1 MSTPQLP
8 DPGDR
13 AQADSPHAHAPQADS
28 PLTHTPQNDGP
39 QMDRPQGDR
48 PQDEPLPDDR
58 VPVTA
63 GVGDA
68 RGSAPSGA
76 PASRAATPGAAA
88 IPAAGSR
95 NGRPKLNPKP
105 LWRPPV
111 DPLQAGAF
119 GRPGGVGG
127 SFAPRHTGSPL
138 PVGAPPVPEH
148 LHDAFGRPPGAASSL
163 PRPPAAAP
171 EQPAPSDADPWSDPT
186 AGARLGPPAEQADK
200 PVRTEPV
207 PAERFSLRQALF
219 ERRLRPSSL
228 IGLLVAA
235 LLVGGVGAAIGVFA
249 ANRLPAAVTDPQFQ
263 LATVAP
269 SVTREPGSVADV
281 AARVLPSVVSLEIRT
296 GDTGETG
303 SGVVID
309 GSGYILTNNHV
320 ISTAATDPSAE
331 LTVIFNDG
339 KQSRVPGIIVGRDPL
354 TDLAVLKADING
366 ATVAQLGDS
375 AALAVGDPVI
385 AIGSPLGL
393 AGTVTTGIVSAKD
406 RPVRLQGG
414 GSDTDAVIDAVQ
426 TDAAV
431 NPGNSGG
438 PLVDSSGAVVGINT
452 AIRTL
457 GGDSSGSIGL
467 GFAIPITMAKS
478 VAEQIIR
485 SGTVQHSTIGVN
497 ARSATDGVTDGA
509 QVQNVQ
515 QGGPAAAAGIAE
527 GDVIVKVGD
536 RSVGNADEL
545 VVAVREN
552 AVGATVPVVLMRGG
566 REMTVNV
573 TLAAE

>member
-1 MSTPQLP
+1 MP
-8 DPGDR
+8 
-13 AQADSPHAHAPQADS
+13 
-28 PLTHTPQNDGP
+28 
-39 QMDRPQGDR
+39 
-48 PQDEPLPDDR
+48 
-58 VPVTA
+58 
-63 GVGDA
+63 DA
-68 RGSAPSGA
+68 RLPVGAGPASSVTGPPSSGAAPSNPGA
-76 PASRAATPGAAA
+76 NRTASRP
-88 IPAAGSR
+88 R
-95 NGRPKLNPKP
+95 LDPKP
-105 LWRPPV
+105 IWRPAIDPV
-111 DPLQAGAF
+111 QTGAF
-119 GRPGGVGG
+119 GRPGGVNG
-127 SFAPRHTGSPL
+127 SFGPRGSTAQVTL
-138 PVGAPPVPEH
+138 GAPPVPEY
-148 LHDAFGRPPGAASSL
+148 LEDAFGRPSNGADSL
-163 PRPPAAAP
+163 GRPPVSPVGATDDEP
-171 EQPAPSDADPWSDPT
+171 PGDPWRDP
-186 AGARLGPPAEQADK
+186 ASGASLGPPALAAPES
-200 PVRTEPV
+200 RTQELR
-207 PAERFSLRQALF
+207 PAERFTLRQALF
-219 ERRLRPSSL
+219 DHRLRPSAI
-228 IGLLVAA
+228 IGMLLAA
-235 LLVGGVGAAIGVFA
+235 LLVGGIGAVIGVFA
-249 ANRLPAAVTDPQFQ
+249 ANRLPAAVTDPSFQ

-269 SVTREPGSVADV
+269 AVTREPGSVADV
-281 AARVLPSVVSLEIRT
+281 ASRVLPSVVSLEVRT

-309 GSGYILTNNHV
+309 GAGYVLTNNHV
-320 ISTAATDPSAE
+320 ISTAATDPSAQ
-331 LTVIFNDG
+331 LTVLFNDG
-339 KQSRVPGIIVGRDPL
+339 SRVPGIIVGRDPL
-354 TDLAVLKADING
+354 TDLAVIKVDVSN

-438 PLVDSSGAVVGINT
+438 PLVDASGAVVGINT

-457 GGDSSGSIGL
+457 GGDSNGSIGL

-478 VAEQIIR
+478 VAEQIIQ
-485 SGTVQHSTIGVN
+485 SGAVQHSTMSVN

-515 QGGPAAAAGIAE
+515 EGGPAAAAGIVE
-527 GDVIVKVGD
+527 GDVITKVGD

-545 VVAVREN
+545 VVAVRQN
-552 AVGATVPVVLMRGG
+552 PVGATVPVVLMRDG

>member
-1 MSTPQLP
+1 MNN
-8 DPGDR
+8 
-13 AQADSPHAHAPQADS
+13 PH
-28 PLTHTPQNDGP
+28 
-39 QMDRPQGDR
+39 
-48 PQDEPLPDDR
+48 
-58 VPVTA
+58 
-63 GVGDA
+63 
-68 RGSAPSGA
+68 
-76 PASRAATPGAAA
+76 PGAAEPA
-88 IPAAGSR
+88 GRPPGTGQSGADDATGADPSSVGRPGVGAADGSASGNGQHTGPAAAPADHVVAAAPAAGGANHLR
-95 NGRPKLNPKP
+95 NGRPRLDPKP

-119 GRPGGVGG
+119 GRPGGVNG
-127 SFAPRHTGSPL
+127 SFGARRTAT
-138 PVGAPPVPEH
+138 PVMLGAPPVPEF
-148 LHDAFGRPPGAASSL
+148 LEDAFGRPGGGGDSL
-163 PRPPAAAP
+163 GRPPAVDAP
-171 EQPAPSDADPWSDPT
+171 DEQAEPPGDPWRDPN
-186 AGARLGPPAEQADK
+186 AGARLGPPALPAAVPD
-200 PVRTEPV
+200 VAEPV
-207 PAERFSLRQALF
+207 PAERFTLRQALF
-219 ERRLRPSSL
+219 ERRLRPSAV
-228 IGLLVAA
+228 IGVLVAA
-235 LLVGGVGAAIGVFA
+235 LVIGAMGAAIGVFA
-249 ANRLPAAVTDPQFQ
+249 ANRLPAAVLDPAFQ

-269 SVTREPGSVADV
+269 AVTREPGSVADI
-281 AARVLPSVVSLEIRT
+281 AARVLPSVVSLEVRT
-296 GDTGETG
+296 GDVGETG

-331 LTVIFNDG
+331 LTVVFNDG
-339 KQSRVPGIIVGRDPL
+339 SRVPGIIVGRDPL
-354 TDLAVLKADING
+354 TDLAVLKVDVSN

-438 PLVDSSGAVVGINT
+438 PLVDASGAVVGINT

-467 GFAIPITMAKS
+467 GFAIPIAMAKN

-485 SGTVQHSTIGVN
+485 SGTVQHSTMGVN

-515 QGGPAAAAGIAE
+515 AGGAAALAGIAE
-527 GDVIVKVGD
+527 GDVITKVGD

-552 AVGATVPVVLMRGG
+552 PVGASVPVVLMRDG
-566 REMTVNV
+566 RQMTVTV
-573 TLAAE
+573 TLTAE

>member
-1 MSTPQLP
+1 MNSPYPGGQPPSGEPSPDGTPP
-8 DPGDR
+8 
-13 AQADSPHAHAPQADS
+13 
-28 PLTHTPQNDGP
+28 
-39 QMDRPQGDR
+39 
-48 PQDEPLPDDR
+48 
-58 VPVTA
+58 
-63 GVGDA
+63 
-68 RGSAPSGA
+68 RGSDSVRNDSDGAGARQVSGDQAAGPSGA
-76 PASRAATPGAAA
+76 GAEGNGQHLGDQGGGAPGYPDHSAQH
-88 IPAAGSR
+88 R
-95 NGRPKLNPKP
+95 NGRPRLDPKP
-105 LWRPPV
+105 LWKPPV

-119 GRPGGVGG
+119 GRPGEVDG
-127 SFAPRHTGSPL
+127 SFGARRAPA
-138 PVGAPPVPEH
+138 PVLLGAPPVPDF
-148 LHDAFGRPPGAASSL
+148 LGDAFGRPGGGGESL
-163 PRPPAAAP
+163 GRPPVVDAP
-171 EQPAPSDADPWSDPT
+171 DVEPEPPGNPWRDPN
-186 AGARLGPPAEQADK
+186 AGARLGPPALSADSAQA
-200 PVRTEPV
+200 VEPV
-207 PAERFSLRQALF
+207 PAQRFTFRQALF
-219 ERRLRPSSL
+219 ERRLRPSAIIGVL
-228 IGLLVAA
+228 IAA
-235 LLVGGVGAAIGVFA
+235 LLVGAMGAVIGVFA
-249 ANRLPAAVTDPQFQ
+249 ANRLPAAVLDPAFQ

-269 SVTREPGSVADV
+269 AVSREPGSVADI

-296 GDTGETG
+296 GDVGETG

-339 KQSRVPGIIVGRDPL
+339 QQSRVPGIIVGRDPL
-354 TDLAVLKADING
+354 TDLAVLKVDVGN

-375 AALAVGDPVI
+375 ASLAVGDPVI

-438 PLVDSSGAVVGINT
+438 PLVDASGAVVGINT

-467 GFAIPITMAKS
+467 GFAIPIAMAKG

-485 SGTVQHSTIGVN
+485 SGTVQHSTMGVN

-515 QGGPAAAAGIAE
+515 EGGPAALAGIVE
-527 GDVIVKVGD
+527 GDVITRVGE
-536 RSVGNADEL
+536 RAVGNADEL

-552 AVGATVPVVLMRGG
+552 PVGASLPVVLMRDG
-566 REMTVNV
+566 REMTVTV
-573 TLAAE
+573 TLIAE

>member
-1 MSTPQLP
+1 MNSPH
-8 DPGDR
+8 PGDAEPPGR
-13 AQADSPHAHAPQADS
+13 PPGAGEPGADAPGTDPSAVGLPGVGSSAGNSSGNGQHTAFAASPADHGVTAAAPG
-28 PLTHTPQNDGP
+28 T
-39 QMDRPQGDR
+39 
-48 PQDEPLPDDR
+48 DDR
-58 VPVTA
+58 TNH
-63 GVGDA
+63 
-68 RGSAPSGA
+68 
-76 PASRAATPGAAA
+76 
-88 IPAAGSR
+88 SR
-95 NGRPKLNPKP
+95 NGRPRLDPRP
-105 LWRPPV
+105 LWKPPV

-127 SFAPRHTGSPL
+127 SFGARRTAT
-138 PVGAPPVPEH
+138 PVMLGAPPVPEF
-148 LHDAFGRPPGAASSL
+148 LQDAFGRPGGGGDSL
-163 PRPPAAAP
+163 GRPPAADVPDEQAAP
-171 EQPAPSDADPWSDPT
+171 PGDPWRDPN
-186 AGARLGPPAEQADK
+186 AGARLGPPALQA
-200 PVRTEPV
+200 PVSDVAEPA
-207 PAERFSLRQALF
+207 PAERFTLRQALF
-219 ERRLRPSSL
+219 ERRLRPSAI
-228 IGLLVAA
+228 IGVLVAA
-235 LLVGGVGAAIGVFA
+235 LVIGAIGAAIGVFA
-249 ANRLPAAVTDPQFQ
+249 ANRLPAAVLDPAFH

-269 SVTREPGSVADV
+269 AVTREPGSVADI
-281 AARVLPSVVSLEIRT
+281 AARVLPSVVSLEVRT
-296 GDTGETG
+296 GDVGETG

-309 GSGYILTNNHV
+309 GSGYLLTNNHV

-331 LTVIFNDG
+331 LTVVFNDG
-339 KQSRVPGIIVGRDPL
+339 SRVPGIIVGRDPL
-354 TDLAVLKADING
+354 TDLAVLKVDVSN

-438 PLVDSSGAVVGINT
+438 PLVDASGAVVGINT

-467 GFAIPITMAKS
+467 GFAIPIAMAKN

-515 QGGPAAAAGIAE
+515 AGGPAALAGIAE
-527 GDVIVKVGD
+527 GDVITKVGD
-536 RSVGNADEL
+536 RLVGNADEL

-552 AVGATVPVVLMRGG
+552 PVGASVPVVLMRDG
-566 REMTVNV
+566 RQMTVTV
-573 TLAAE
+573 TLTAE